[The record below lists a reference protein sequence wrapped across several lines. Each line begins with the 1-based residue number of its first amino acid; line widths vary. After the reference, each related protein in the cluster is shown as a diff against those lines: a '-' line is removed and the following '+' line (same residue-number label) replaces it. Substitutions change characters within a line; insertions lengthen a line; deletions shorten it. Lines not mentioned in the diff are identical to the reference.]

1 MFCSWL
7 RKKRKKKV
15 IITAIT
21 NSHWKKGIELYAE
34 MCLSERNGAPYIHV
48 HVKLF
53 LYLALL
59 MERAVHVYGLP
70 LPYARSN
77 YKNNW
82 ASNPSWKSLI
92 CLFYYIMGNRLQVDY
107 RLPTAL
113 LPLHYKILLHPDL
126 KTGQFVG
133 QETITI
139 KVIEA
144 TKQIILHSNRLT
156 ITNVSVVDLAVGR
169 WKLDSDLQF
178 LIINMMQEL
187 TVDAEIDLTIFFEG
201 YTRKKT
207 IGLYSRTYKTPEGL
221 NR

>member
-1 MFCSWL
+1 M
-7 RKKRKKKV
+7 
-15 IITAIT
+15 
-21 NSHWKKGIELYAE
+21 
-34 MCLSERNGAPYIHV
+34 
-48 HVKLF
+48 
-53 LYLALL
+53 
-59 MERAVHVYGLP
+59 
-70 LPYARSN
+70 
-77 YKNNW
+77 
-82 ASNPSWKSLI
+82 
-92 CLFYYIMGNRLQVDY
+92 
-107 RLPTAL
+107 PTAL